1 MACDRT
7 LKLGTLSALLAFLM
21 WGLTPIYWRQLHGI
35 AAGEILAHRIVWSA
49 AILMVLSLRVG
60 HVPWISLTLAA
71 SFGFYGL
78 VKKVGRLNS
87 SVSLLVELVVGQASV
102 SGGAFG
108 SEEWLYTLLLAGAG
122 LVTIAPLLLFGVA
135 ARRIPLSRVGI
146 LQYVAPT
153 LMLLLGTLLLGES
166 FTTAHA
172 ISFGLIWL
180 ALGLYTVSLLQ
191 GARADRRT
199 P

>member
-1 MACDRT
+1 MDRDRT
-7 LKLGTLSALLAFLM
+7 LTLGTLSASLAFLM
-21 WGLTPIYWRQLHGI
+21 GGLTPIYWRQRHGI
-35 AAGEILAHRIVWSA
+35 AAGEILAHPIVWSA
-49 AILMVLSLRVG
+49 AILMVLVPIFQSRELRQALSDPRSLVITGGAGVLVG
-60 HVPWISLTLAA
+60 VNW
-71 SFGFYGL
+71 F
-78 VKKVGRLNS
+78 
-87 SVSLLVELVVGQASV
+87 VSMWAVGQSSV

-108 SEEWLYTLLLAGAG
+108 SGEWLYTLLLAGAG

-153 LMLLLGTLLLGES
+153 LMLLLGTLLYGES
-166 FTTAHA
+166 FTPAHA

-180 ALGLYTVSLLQ
+180 LGLSTVSMLQ